1 MRRRMITLIYI
12 LVGAA
17 VGFYYLPLLWGILNI
32 ALNPALLVFIDIIIG
47 ALIFWLL
54 SLPLASGTEKL
65 IQRIEKELTKRS
77 PVYLFFGTLLTIIG
91 LVFAILI
98 SIVENEDSGN

>member
-47 ALIFWLL
+47 AYFILMIYARQILRIWNMCFCDKPMNRIV
-54 SLPLASGTEKL
+54 LPCVLRT
-65 IQRIEKELTKRS
+65 
-77 PVYLFFGTLLTIIG
+77 
-91 LVFAILI
+91 
-98 SIVENEDSGN
+98 

>member
-1 MRRRMITLIYI
+1 M
-12 LVGAA
+12 
-17 VGFYYLPLLWGILNI
+17 GFYYLPLLWGILNI

-54 SLPLASGTEKL
+54 SLPLVSGTEKL

-77 PVYLFFGTLLTIIG
+77 PVYLFFWDFINDYWLS
-91 LVFAILI
+91 FSSSYFD

>member
-47 ALIFWLL
+47 
-54 SLPLASGTEKL
+54 E
-65 IQRIEKELTKRS
+65 RH
-77 PVYLFFGTLLTIIG
+77 
-91 LVFAILI
+91 
-98 SIVENEDSGN
+98 

>member
-32 ALNPALLVFIDIIIG
+32 ALNPALLVVHLFSG
-47 ALIFWLL
+47 YYPSHWLAALK
-54 SLPLASGTEKL
+54 S
-65 IQRIEKELTKRS
+65 
-77 PVYLFFGTLLTIIG
+77 
-91 LVFAILI
+91 
-98 SIVENEDSGN
+98 